1 MSDDSL
7 IRAMPD
13 VVAFVRP
20 DGLIT
25 HHLGGRQV
33 AFLRGSGSL
42 AGQRLDEVLEA
53 PVAEL
58 IARLVRRA
66 IASRESC
73 EAEFSVD
80 GAAYHARLSPQ
91 GPQRAL
97 CVIRPLGAAPTVDA
111 AQEPGRATGDAERRG
126 FVRRFQQSVS
136 DATLR
141 ERPLALCIIYLDGL
155 ADIGQ
160 LIDFSIGERIMTEL
174 LRALPTSGD
183 TSDGS
188 AWYVGQIGEALLGVV
203 VDGSDDRDRI
213 RAIARSL
220 CESIARPIQLNDATF
235 QVAPFAGVAILGRD
249 ASRPP
254 ALLDHARAAMLESR
268 RSEAGTI
275 QFYSDTLR
283 MLPVARLDIER
294 ELRIGIEEGQIGLRY
309 VARHELS
316 GGRVAGI
323 QSYMRWV
330 HPLRGEIS
338 PAEFLPIADA
348 TGLAPAVSR
357 AALERLAKDIPT
369 LRARFGRDLPI
380 SFGPL
385 RQHVSSGQLLEDC
398 QRLSAA
404 SQFPLGRFEL
414 RIAERTLATLY
425 RPERALADM
434 VEFGARLMVDE
445 FGRGFTSFARL
456 PQLPLSALQID
467 RALVVAAGRS
477 AAALRSCRAIAALA
491 IALEVVPIAAGV
503 DDEATRQCMV
513 EIGCVQGLGDLYRSV
528 AEISPE
534 ADREARIPER
544 RERRIL

>member
-1 MSDDSL
+1 VSDDSL
-7 IRAMPD
+7 IMAMPD

-33 AFLRGSGSL
+33 PFLRGAANL
-42 AGQRLDEVLEA
+42 AGKRLDEVLEA
-53 PVAEL
+53 HVAEL

-66 IASRESC
+66 IASRDSC

-80 GAAYHARLSPQ
+80 GAPYQARLSPQ
-91 GPQRAL
+91 GPRRAL
-97 CVIRPLGAAPTVDA
+97 CVIRPLGSAPVVDA
-111 AQEPGRATGDAERRG
+111 APEPGRVTGDAERRG

-141 ERPLALCIIYLDGL
+141 ERPLALCIIFLDGL

-160 LIDFSIGERIMTEL
+160 LIDFSIGERIMTEM
-174 LRALPTSGD
+174 LRQLPISGD
-183 TSDGS
+183 APDGS
-188 AWYVGQIGEALLGVV
+188 TWYVGQIGEALLGVV
-203 VDGSDDRDRI
+203 VDGTDDRERI

-220 CESIARPIQLNDATF
+220 CDSIARPIQLNDASF
-235 QVAPFAGVAILGRD
+235 QLAPFAGVAILGRD

-254 ALLDHARAAMLESR
+254 ALLDHARAAMLEAR

-283 MLPVARLDIER
+283 MLPVARLDVER

-316 GGRVAGI
+316 SGRVAGI

-338 PAEFLPIADA
+338 ASQFLPIADA
-348 TGLAPAVSR
+348 TGLSPAVSR
-357 AALERLAKDIPT
+357 AALERLAQDIPT
-369 LRARFGRDLPI
+369 LRARFGRDIPI

-385 RQHVSSGQLLEDC
+385 RQHVSSGQLMEDC
-398 QRLSAA
+398 RRLA
-404 SQFPLGRFEL
+404 SMNPLGLGRLEL

-425 RPERALADM
+425 RPERALGEM
-434 VEFGARLMVDE
+434 VEFGAHLMVDE
-445 FGRGFTSFARL
+445 FGRGFTSFAWL
-456 PQLPLSALQID
+456 PQLPLAALQID
-467 RALVVAAGRS
+467 RALVVAAARS

-491 IALEVVPIAAGV
+491 VALEVLPIAAGV
-503 DDEATRQCMV
+503 DDEAARECMV
-513 EIGCVQGLGDLYRSV
+513 QVGCVQGLGDLYGPS
-528 AEISPE
+528 AEITIESEPEVKIRTRSP
-534 ADREARIPER
+534 R
-544 RERRIL
+544 